1 MRAFRCNIKRTTSSF
16 ALRAVVQE
24 YDYSAILTL
33 IDWVE
38 HPIPRPFG
46 IPQRHSSCKAVYR
59 SQSYEIIDLVAMI
72 GLGDGNKS
80 AAGRLR
86 NDVRRNL
93 KAVFSS
99 KTRDKLKNTEQRMA
113 VSA

>member
-1 MRAFRCNIKRTTSSF
+1 MHVCRLTCVQVKSTQAFTFTVFR
-16 ALRAVVQE
+16 L
-24 YDYSAILTL
+24 
-33 IDWVE
+33 
-38 HPIPRPFG
+38 
-46 IPQRHSSCKAVYR
+46 
-59 SQSYEIIDLVAMI
+59 QSHEIIDLVAMI

-93 KAVFSS
+93 KSVFSS

-113 VSA
+113 VGAT